1 MASSHDRIQSVEQ
14 ITRAAQEY
22 PYDSSQPLRKYIR
35 AANTLL
41 QQARIYMQ
49 EGDDQYTYL
58 LLFRH
63 AHLVLTHMSTHAEY
77 KSHLAEMKQL
87 NRVVT
92 RNLET
97 LDALKPRINQRY
109 AEYQDA
115 LKRRQ
120 EQRRRESLHNSP
132 VTASDDDLPRQ
143 LQSSEHRELA
153 ARLASQQF
161 AHMQAIR
168 NQVEHR
174 DWRATVEAP
183 STQPL
188 HVGYS
193 YPSVQQPH
201 QQPTMLR
208 PPTRRPDPPT
218 PPVKPSRPVQE
229 KNLTAALPARPPKEA
244 PAIPL
249 KSNSKA
255 AIEPSYTFAPSA
267 RLENGQPLR
276 TVFLPRTLRT
286 TFLRLAHQNTTT
298 NLETCGFLAGT
309 LRANALFVNALI
321 VPAQT
326 ATSDT
331 CEMTN
336 ESQLFDY
343 VDSHSLM
350 VVGWIHTHP
359 TQSCFMSSRDLHTH
373 SGYQMMLAESV
384 AVVCAPSKGDVSHG
398 GDWGVF
404 RLTDPPGKTTILQCE
419 RPGLFHPHEVDNV
432 YTDAM
437 PGHVMEI
444 EEMEFEIV
452 DLR

>member
-1 MASSHDRIQSVEQ
+1 MASAHERIQSVEQ
-14 ITRAAQEY
+14 ITRAAQDY
-22 PYDSSQPLRKYIR
+22 PYDPSQPLRKYIR

-63 AHLVLTHMSTHAEY
+63 AHLVLTHLSTHAEY
-77 KSHLAEMKQL
+77 NRHSAEMKQL

-92 RNLET
+92 RNLEV
-97 LDALKPRINQRY
+97 LDTLKPRINQRY
-109 AEYQDA
+109 AEYQAA

-120 EQRRRESLHNSP
+120 EQRRRESVQSP
-132 VTASDDDLPRQ
+132 PTPASDDDLPRQ
-143 LQSSEHRELA
+143 LRSSENTELA

-168 NQVEHR
+168 NQVQHR

-183 STQPL
+183 SAQPL

-193 YPSVQQPH
+193 YPAVQQPH
-201 QQPTMLR
+201 R
-208 PPTRRPDPPT
+208 PPTRRPDLFVPPSK
-218 PPVKPSRPVQE
+218 PPKPTHE
-229 KNLTAALPARPPKEA
+229 KPAAALSPARPPKAA
-244 PAIPL
+244 PAIP
-249 KSNSKA
+249 SKTSFQTVT
-255 AIEPSYTFAPSA
+255 EPSYTFAPSA
-267 RLENGQPLR
+267 HLENGEPLR

-286 TFLRLAHQNTTT
+286 TFLRLAHQNTTA

-309 LRANALFVNALI
+309 LRANALFVNTLI

-350 VVGWIHTHP
+350 VMGWIHTHP

-373 SGYQMMLAESV
+373 AGYQMMLAESV
-384 AVVCAPSKGDVSHG
+384 AVVCAPSKGDTSHG

-404 RLTDPPGKTTILQCE
+404 RLTDPPGKTAILRCE
-419 RPGLFHPHEVDNV
+419 RPGLFHPHDVDNV
-432 YTDAM
+432 YTDAV